1 LNNLIGL
8 RANGARD
15 LEDEVGCNNSLIDEG
30 NKFFTQMFAIKQI
43 EQHFF
48 FYEKIYFKLDILV

>member
-1 LNNLIGL
+1 LNNLIVL

-30 NKFFTQMFAIKQI
+30 NKFFTQNVRNKT
-43 EQHFF
+43 
-48 FYEKIYFKLDILV
+48 D

>member
-30 NKFFTQMFAIKQI
+30 NKFFTQNVRNKTDRTTFLLLRKDLFQT
-43 EQHFF
+43 
-48 FYEKIYFKLDILV
+48 